1 MFMPFRTG
9 CFVKYYVR
17 DDRSYW
23 NNKFEIA
30 WNVPIYWN
38 DRCDNAAKMLF
49 IRIGLMKHNCRNQ
62 HWNVE
67 SSLLHGSAQYTTPT
81 LIKFTVSA
89 QNIQFIFGQAIYWKK
104 RAATVF
110 YSQCFW
116 LCCCCCW
123 AFDVLLV
130 GFIFNQKFSL

>member
-1 MFMPFRTG
+1 MMFMPFRTG

-23 NNKFEIA
+23 NDKFEIA

-67 SSLLHGSAQYTTPT
+67 SSLLHGSAQYFDQIHRFSTKHTIHFWASN
-81 LIKFTVSA
+81 LLE
-89 QNIQFIFGQAIYWKK
+89 K